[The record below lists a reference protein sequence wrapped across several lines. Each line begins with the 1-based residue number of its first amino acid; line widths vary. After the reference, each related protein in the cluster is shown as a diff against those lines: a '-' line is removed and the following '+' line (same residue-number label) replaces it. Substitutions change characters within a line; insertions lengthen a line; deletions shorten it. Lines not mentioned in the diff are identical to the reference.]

1 MAVITDE
8 RQITGIY
15 NRHVDAVY
23 RLCYSYMKN
32 AADAEDMVQE
42 TFLRLIRSG
51 KSFENDR
58 HERAWLIVTASNLCK
73 DQLKHWWRK
82 TVELEEQEEAAQSA
96 SQNNDVLQAVMNLPA
111 NYKVVVY
118 LYYYEEFTTQE
129 IAKNL
134 HCTEST
140 VRSRLARARNKLKLS
155 LGGNANE

>member
-82 TVELEEQEEAAQSA
+82 TVALEEQEEAAQSA

-129 IAKNL
+129 IA
-134 HCTEST
+134 
-140 VRSRLARARNKLKLS
+140 
-155 LGGNANE
+155 

>member
-82 TVELEEQEEAAQSA
+82 TVALEEQEEAAQSA

-140 VRSRLARARNKLKLS
+140 VRSRLARARNKLKLY
-155 LGGNANE
+155 LGGNADE

>member
-51 KSFENDR
+51 NSFENDR

-82 TVELEEQEEAAQSA
+82 TVALEEQEEAAQSA

>member
-82 TVELEEQEEAAQSA
+82 TVALEEQEEAAQSA

-118 LYYYEEFTTQE
+118 LYYYEKFTTQE
-129 IAKNL
+129 IA
-134 HCTEST
+134 
-140 VRSRLARARNKLKLS
+140 
-155 LGGNANE
+155 

>member
-8 RQITGIY
+8 RQITQIY

-58 HERAWLIVTASNLCK
+58 HERAWLIITASNLCK

-82 TVELEEQEEAAQSA
+82 TVALEEQEESAQSA

-140 VRSRLARARNKLKLS
+140 VRSRLARARNKLKLY
-155 LGGNANE
+155 LGGNADE

>member
-82 TVELEEQEEAAQSA
+82 TVALEEQEEAL
-96 SQNNDVLQAVMNLPA
+96 SQLRKTMMCCKQ
-111 NYKVVVY
+111 
-118 LYYYEEFTTQE
+118 
-129 IAKNL
+129 
-134 HCTEST
+134 
-140 VRSRLARARNKLKLS
+140 
-155 LGGNANE
+155 

>member
-51 KSFENDR
+51 QNFENDR

-82 TVELEEQEEAAQSA
+82 TVALEEQEEAAQSA